1 MAVHLKYKSGDSWVD
16 YNLVV
21 YPVGAI
27 YISYSSTSPATLFGG
42 TWVAITGRFLYAN
55 ADTGTGGSNTQTLS
69 VDNLPN
75 IHGYLGI
82 RGIDDSFMSGNNTI
96 AEGVFKRDSYS
107 DRCYLIERAG
117 GFYAGYG
124 GFTMNFGSGTAHN
137 NMPAYQSVYCWRR
150 TA

>member
-1 MAVHLKYKSGDSWVD
+1 MAAHLKYKSGDSWVD

-21 YPVGAI
+21 YPVGAV

-69 VDNLPN
+69 VDDLPN

-82 RGIDDSFMSGNNTI
+82 RGIDDSFMSWK
-96 AEGVFKRDSYS
+96 AVADGVFRLENHSNG
-107 DRCYLIERAG
+107 CYIFERAG
-117 GFYAGYG
+117 GLTEGYG
-124 GFTMNFGSGTAHN
+124 GFSMNFGSGKAHN

>member
-1 MAVHLKYKSGDSWVD
+1 MAAHLKYKSGDSWVD

-21 YPVGAI
+21 YPVGAL

-75 IHGYLGI
+75 IHGKLEI
-82 RGIDDSFMSGNNTI
+82 RGYEDAFMSTSAIG
-96 AEGVFKRDSYS
+96 EGVFKLDGHS
-107 DRCYLIERAG
+107 DRCYVFERTEGLYEGWG
-117 GFYAGYG
+117 GFS
-124 GFTMNFGSGTAHN
+124 MNFGSGKAHN

>member
-21 YPVGAI
+21 YPVGAL

-69 VDNLPN
+69 VDNLPH

-82 RGIDDSFMSGNNTI
+82 RGVDDSFMSTSCIGD
-96 AEGVFKRDSYS
+96 GVFRRDNYS
-107 DRCYLIERAG
+107 DHCYIFERAG
-117 GFYAGYG
+117 GFYEGYG
-124 GFTMNFGSGTAHN
+124 GFSMDFGSGKAHN

>member
-21 YPVGAI
+21 YPVGAV

-69 VDNLPN
+69 VDNLPH
-75 IHGYLGI
+75 IHGKLEI
-82 RGIDDSFMSGNNTI
+82 RGIDDAFMSTSCIG
-96 AEGVFKRDSYS
+96 EGVFKRDGYS
-107 DRCYLIERAG
+107 DRCYIFERAG
-117 GFYAGYG
+117 GFYEGYG
-124 GFTMNFGSGTAHN
+124 GFTMDFGSGKAHN